1 MSSIFAFL
9 SINATI
15 VTYIF
20 VGFIIAAFLFYL
32 VQAFKINR
40 LYKKIEKANAQD
52 APMDYLT
59 GRRFEKIKDL
69 YKRSININTNTGLKT
84 NIPSSNFFSEFN
96 VCKASFINL
105 RTLDSASGTLVGLGL
120 LGTFLGLTLGING
133 FDSSTA
139 ENIKNSINGLLGG
152 MGTAFVTSLVGM
164 FLSMLYTSFDKYWRY
179 KLSKHLYDL
188 TEKLDSTYYIDDV
201 EYFTQKN
208 QSSIIGL
215 TNSFTQLITN
225 QTLKIEQAISTIT
238 NGITAINEKIEYRTS
253 DGDIVPV
260 AYAVREIM
268 NENIEQTKALKAFST
283 DLAVDLQN
291 VMDAAFESNVSG
303 KIIPL
308 MQSVER
314 TTQNIIQ
321 HIDGV
326 AEKVAAPAT
335 DMIQNVV
342 SELKDSMSSIVED
355 FKSGISNTA
364 SNELESWAQQLGSAT
379 QLLASFPQN
388 LDNITTTLQ
397 LTINE
402 VKSAIS
408 EISSTSASTSSIAM
422 QQMQEQITFATSAIS
437 ASIAEVKEVMNG
449 ISNTSQEQNTH
460 MVNTLMETTERMSS
474 YMNDTMHNMSS
485 SIQNSISTITNDVH
499 KEQTALIDEVKSA
512 VLEISNTSASTSSK
526 AMQQMQEQITFAT
539 AALGTSIT
547 DVKEVMSGISNTS
560 QEQTVHMV
568 NQLMET
574 TERMSSYMKESMQ
587 NMSSSMQ
594 NTMSTIT
601 SDVHQK
607 QSALIGLQEDTIN
620 QTKLLLEAFNKGLER
635 LAQMNEYITDTM
647 NTFQQAQGHITG
659 STAHL
664 QNIANDMKQATQL
677 FNSSQKEYTTSIQEA
692 QRNSQLGIE
701 NIISVLKN
709 TGEMSQDYVEKF
721 DIIKRGISDI
731 FAQIQTGITEY
742 SKTVKAS
749 TQSYLDRYSTS
760 LTDTTDALQ
769 STISHQGELIDML
782 VEALNSHKK

>member
-59 GRRFEKIKDL
+59 GRRFDKIKDL

-152 MGTAFVTSLVGM
+152 MGTAFITSLVGM
-164 FLSMLYTSFDKYWRY
+164 FLSMLYTSLDKYWRY

-342 SELKDSMSSIVED
+342 SDLKDSMSSIVED
-355 FKSGISNTA
+355 FKSGISNSA
-364 SNELESWAQQLGSAT
+364 SNELEAWAQQLGSAT

-397 LTINE
+397 LTIDE
-402 VKSAIS
+402 VKSAVS
-408 EISSTSASTSSIAM
+408 EISSTSANTSSTAM

-449 ISNTSQEQNTH
+449 ISSTSQEQNSH
-460 MVNTLMETTERMSS
+460 MVNKLMETTEKMSS
-474 YMNDTMHNMSS
+474 YMNETMQSMSS
-485 SIQNSISTITNDVH
+485 SIQ
-499 KEQTALIDEVKSA
+499 
-512 VLEISNTSASTSSK
+512 TS
-526 AMQQMQEQITFAT
+526 
-539 AALGTSIT
+539 
-547 DVKEVMSGISNTS
+547 
-560 QEQTVHMV
+560 
-568 NQLMET
+568 
-574 TERMSSYMKESMQ
+574 MSS
-587 NMSSSMQ
+587 
-594 NTMSTIT
+594 IT

-607 QSALIGLQEDTIN
+607 QSALIGLQEDTIS
-620 QTKLLLEAFNKGLER
+620 QTKVLLETFNKGLER
-635 LAQMNEYITDTM
+635 LEKMNEYITSTM
-647 NTFQQAQGHITG
+647 NMFQQAQGQIAG

-664 QNIANDMKQATQL
+664 QNITNDMKQATQL
-677 FNSSQKEYTTSIQEA
+677 FSSSQKEYTTSMQEA
-692 QRNSQLGIE
+692 QRNSQQGIE

-731 FAQIQTGITEY
+731 FAQIQSGITEY

>member
-1 MSSIFAFL
+1 MSSFFTFL
-9 SINATI
+9 SANATI

-20 VGFIIAAFLFYL
+20 VGVIIVVFLFYL
-32 VQAFKINR
+32 AQAFKIYL
-40 LYKKIEKANAQD
+40 LYKKIEKANVQD
-52 APMDYLT
+52 APMEYLT
-59 GRRFEKIKDL
+59 GGRFLKIKDL
-69 YKRSININTNTGLKT
+69 YRRCININTNMGLKT

-139 ENIKNSINGLLGG
+139 ENIKTSINSLLGG
-152 MGTAFVTSLVGM
+152 MGTAFMTSLAGM
-164 FLSMLYTSFDKYWRY
+164 LLSMLYTSCDKFWRY

-208 QSSIIGL
+208 QLSIMGM
-215 TNSFTQLITN
+215 TNSFTQLITS
-225 QTLKIEQAISTIT
+225 QTVKIEQAISAIT
-238 NGITAINEKIEYRTS
+238 NGIAAINEKIEYRTS

-308 MQSVER
+308 MQSVEK
-314 TTQNIIQ
+314 TTQSIIH

-326 AEKVAAPAT
+326 ADKVAAPAT

-388 LDNITTTLQ
+388 LDNITATLQ
-397 LTINE
+397 LTIDE
-402 VKSAIS
+402 VKSAVS
-408 EISSTSASTSSIAM
+408 EISTTSANTSSTAM

-437 ASIAEVKEVMNG
+437 ASIAEVKEVMG
-449 ISNTSQEQNTH
+449 CISSTSQEQNTH
-460 MVNTLMETTERMSS
+460 MVNKLMETTEKMSS
-474 YMNDTMHNMSS
+474 YMNETMQSMSS
-485 SIQNSISTITNDVH
+485 SIQ
-499 KEQTALIDEVKSA
+499 
-512 VLEISNTSASTSSK
+512 TS
-526 AMQQMQEQITFAT
+526 
-539 AALGTSIT
+539 
-547 DVKEVMSGISNTS
+547 
-560 QEQTVHMV
+560 
-568 NQLMET
+568 
-574 TERMSSYMKESMQ
+574 MSS
-587 NMSSSMQ
+587 
-594 NTMSTIT
+594 IT

-607 QSALIGLQEDTIN
+607 QSALITLQEDTIS
-620 QTKLLLEAFNKGLER
+620 QTKGLLETFMNGLER
-635 LAQMNEYITDTM
+635 LEKMNEYISNTM
-647 NTFQQAQGHITG
+647 NMFQQAQGQITG

-664 QNIANDMKQATQL
+664 QNITNDMMQATQL
-677 FNSSQKEYTTSIQEA
+677 FSSSQKEYTTSIQEA
-692 QRNSQLGIE
+692 QRNSQQGIE
-701 NIISVLKN
+701 NIIGVLKD
-709 TGEMSQDYVEKF
+709 TGEMSQEYVDKF

-731 FAQIQTGITEY
+731 FVQIQSGITEY

-749 TQSYLDRYSTS
+749 TQTYLDKYSTS

-769 STISHQGELIDML
+769 STISHQSEVVEML

>member
-9 SINATI
+9 SINASY
-15 VTYIF
+15 VTYASVCIIF
-20 VGFIIAAFLFYL
+20 IVFAFYL
-32 VQAFKINR
+32 RQAFKLNR

-59 GRRFEKIKDL
+59 GRRFDKIKDL

-84 NIPSSNFFSEFN
+84 NIPSYNFFSEFN

-139 ENIKNSINGLLGG
+139 ENIKSSINGLLGG

-164 FLSMLYTSFDKYWRY
+164 FLSMLYTSCDKYWRY

-188 TEKLDSTYYIDDV
+188 TEILDSTYYIDDV

-268 NENIEQTKALKAFST
+268 NENIEQTRALKSFST

-314 TTQNIIQ
+314 TTQSIIQ

-326 AEKVAAPAT
+326 ADKVAAPAT

-342 SELKDSMSSIVED
+342 SDLKDSMSSIVED
-355 FKSGISNTA
+355 FKSGISNSA
-364 SNELESWAQQLGSAT
+364 SDELDAWAQQLGSAT

-397 LTINE
+397 LTIDE
-402 VKSAIS
+402 VKSAVS
-408 EISSTSASTSSIAM
+408 EISSTSANTSSTAM

-437 ASIAEVKEVMNG
+437 ASIAEVKEVMSG
-449 ISNTSQEQNTH
+449 ISSTSQEQNSH
-460 MVNTLMETTERMSS
+460 MVNKLMETTEKMSS
-474 YMNDTMHNMSS
+474 YMNETMQSMSS
-485 SIQNSISTITNDVH
+485 SIQTSMSSITN
-499 KEQTALIDEVKSA
+499 
-512 VLEISNTSASTSSK
+512 
-526 AMQQMQEQITFAT
+526 
-539 AALGTSIT
+539 
-547 DVKEVMSGISNTS
+547 
-560 QEQTVHMV
+560 
-568 NQLMET
+568 
-574 TERMSSYMKESMQ
+574 
-587 NMSSSMQ
+587 
-594 NTMSTIT
+594 
-601 SDVHQK
+601 DVHQK
-607 QSALIGLQEDTIN
+607 QSSLIALQEDTIS
-620 QTKLLLEAFNKGLER
+620 QTKGLLETFINGLER
-635 LAQMNEYITDTM
+635 LEKMNEYISNTM
-647 NTFQQAQGHITG
+647 NMFQQAQGQITG

-664 QNIANDMKQATQL
+664 QNITNDMKQATQL

-692 QRNSQLGIE
+692 QRNSQQGIE
-701 NIISVLKN
+701 TIISVMKD
-709 TGEMSQDYVEKF
+709 TGEMSQEYVDKF

-731 FAQIQTGITEY
+731 FAQIQSGITEY

-749 TQSYLDRYSTS
+749 TQTYLDKYSTS

-769 STISHQGELIDML
+769 STISHQSEVVEML

>member
-1 MSSIFAFL
+1 MNSIFTFL
-9 SINATI
+9 STNASY
-15 VTYIF
+15 VTYAFVCIIF
-20 VGFIIAAFLFYL
+20 MVFAFYL
-32 VQAFKINR
+32 RQAFKIYL
-40 LYKKIEKANAQD
+40 LYKKIEAANAQD
-52 APMDYLT
+52 EPMDFLT
-59 GRRFEKIKDL
+59 GRRFDKIKDL
-69 YKRSININTNTGLKT
+69 YRKSININTHVGTKS

-120 LGTFLGLTLGING
+120 LGTFFGLTLGING

-152 MGTAFVTSLVGM
+152 MGTAFVTSLAGM
-164 FLSMLYTSFDKYWRY
+164 FLSMLYTSCDKYWRY

-188 TEKLDSTYYIDDV
+188 TEKLDSAYYIDDV
-201 EYFTQKN
+201 EYITQRN
-208 QSSIIGL
+208 HQTMIGL
-215 TNSFTQLITN
+215 TNSFTEL
-225 QTLKIEQAISTIT
+225 ISTQTNRIEHAIA
-238 NGITAINEKIEYRTS
+238 NGIASIDEKIEYRTS
-253 DGDIVPV
+253 DGDIVPI
-260 AYAVREIM
+260 ANAVREIM
-268 NENIEQTKALKAFST
+268 NESLEQTRALKSFST

-326 AEKVAAPAT
+326 ADKVAAPAT

-342 SELKDSMSSIVED
+342 SDLKDSMSSIVED
-355 FKSGISNTA
+355 FKSGITNTA
-364 SNELESWAQQLGSAT
+364 SDELDAWAQQLGSAT

-408 EISSTSASTSSIAM
+408 EISNTSASTSSTAM

-460 MVNTLMETTERMSS
+460 MVNSLMETTEKMSS

-485 SIQNSISTITNDVH
+485 SIQNSMNSITSDVH
-499 KEQTALIDEVKSA
+499 QKQAALIDEVKSA
-512 VLEISNTSASTSSK
+512 VLEISTTSANTSSK
-526 AMQQMQEQITFAT
+526 TMQQMQEQITFAT
-539 AALGTSIT
+539 SAIGASIA
-547 DVKEVMSGISNTS
+547 DVKEVMNGISTTS
-560 QEQTVHMV
+560 QEQNTHMV
-568 NQLMET
+568 NKLMET
-574 TERMSSYMKESMQ
+574 TERMNSYMRETMQ

-594 NTMSTIT
+594 STMSSIT

-607 QSALIGLQEDTIN
+607 QSSLIALQEDTIS
-620 QTKLLLEAFNKGLER
+620 QTKVLLETFNKGLER
-635 LAQMNEYITDTM
+635 LEKMNEYISSTM
-647 NTFQQAQGHITG
+647 NMFQQAQGQITG

-664 QNIANDMKQATQL
+664 QNITNDMKQATQL

-721 DIIKRGISDI
+721 DVIKRGISDI

>member
-1 MSSIFAFL
+1 MSSIFTFL
-9 SINATI
+9 SIYASL

-20 VGFIIAAFLFYL
+20 VGIIIIVFAFYL
-32 VQAFKINR
+32 LQAFKIHH
-40 LYKKIEKANAQD
+40 LYKKIEIANAQD
-52 APMDYLT
+52 MPMDHLT
-59 GRRFEKIKDL
+59 GRRFDKIKDL
-69 YKRSININTNTGLKT
+69 YRKSINIKTSLGLKS

-139 ENIKNSINGLLGG
+139 DNIKNSIDGLLGG
-152 MGTAFVTSLVGM
+152 MGTAFVTSLAGM
-164 FLSMLYTSFDKYWRY
+164 FFSMVYTFCDKYWRY

-188 TEKLDSTYYIDDV
+188 TEKLDSVYYIDDV

-208 QSSIIGL
+208 QLTIIGL
-215 TNSFTQLITN
+215 TNSLTELLAN
-225 QTLKIEQAISTIT
+225 QTNRIENAIN
-238 NGITAINEKIEYRTS
+238 NGINSINEKIEYRTS

-260 AYAVREIM
+260 AHAVREIM
-268 NENIEQTKALKAFST
+268 NESLEQTRALKSFST
-283 DLAVDLQN
+283 DLALDLQN

-314 TTQNIIQ
+314 TTQSIIQ

-326 AEKVAAPAT
+326 ADKVSAPAT

-355 FKSGISNTA
+355 FRSGISNSA
-364 SNELESWAQQLGSAT
+364 SNELEAWAQQLGSAT

-397 LTINE
+397 LTIEE
-402 VKSAIS
+402 VKSAVS
-408 EISSTSASTSSIAM
+408 EISSTSANTSSTAM

-437 ASIAEVKEVMNG
+437 ASITEVKEVMNG

-460 MVNTLMETTERMSS
+460 MVNKLMETTERM
-474 YMNDTMHNMSS
+474 N
-485 SIQNSISTITNDVH
+485 
-499 KEQTALIDEVKSA
+499 
-512 VLEISNTSASTSSK
+512 
-526 AMQQMQEQITFAT
+526 
-539 AALGTSIT
+539 
-547 DVKEVMSGISNTS
+547 
-560 QEQTVHMV
+560 
-568 NQLMET
+568 
-574 TERMSSYMKESMQ
+574 SYMKETMQ

-594 NTMSTIT
+594 STMSSIT

-607 QSALIGLQEDTIN
+607 QSALIALQEDTIS
-620 QTKLLLEAFNKGLER
+620 QTKELLETFNSGLER
-635 LAQMNEYITDTM
+635 LEKMNEYITSTM
-647 NTFQQAQGHITG
+647 NMFQQAQGQITG

-664 QNIANDMKQATQL
+664 QNITNDMKQATQL
-677 FNSSQKEYTTSIQEA
+677 FSNSQKEYTANIQEA
-692 QRNSQLGIE
+692 QRNSQQGLE

-709 TGEMSQDYVEKF
+709 TGDMSQDYVEKF

-731 FAQIQTGITEY
+731 FAQIQSGITEY

-749 TQSYLDRYSTS
+749 TQSYLDKYSTS

-769 STISHQGELIDML
+769 STISHQSEVVEML
-782 VEALNSHKK
+782 VEALSSHKK